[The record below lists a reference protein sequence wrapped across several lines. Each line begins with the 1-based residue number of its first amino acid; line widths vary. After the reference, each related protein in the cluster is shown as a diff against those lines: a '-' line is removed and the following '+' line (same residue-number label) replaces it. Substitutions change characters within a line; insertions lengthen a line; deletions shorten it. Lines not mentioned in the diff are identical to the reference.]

1 MGQTE
6 IVLNFIRQNHGQ
18 ITVKEAEKAGASKVT
33 LYRLEKA
40 NKITK
45 IAPGVFIDPKEFG
58 DELATS

>member
-33 LYRLEKA
+33 LYRLDNHK
-40 NKITK
+40 NCSRH
-45 IAPGVFIDPKEFG
+45 FY
-58 DELATS
+58 